1 MSFLL
6 LAVESSLM
14 SEKRRGEKGR
24 RICPDYTASCLTK
37 VMESVEECS
46 QKPEHRDFECVVKM
60 RMRRK

>member
-1 MSFLL
+1 MP
-6 LAVESSLM
+6 ENK
-14 SEKRRGEKGR
+14 EGEKSR

-60 RMRRK
+60 RMRRE

>member
-1 MSFLL
+1 M
-6 LAVESSLM
+6 M
-14 SEKRRGEKGR
+14 SEKKKGEKGK

>member
-14 SEKRRGEKGR
+14 SEKGKSEKGR

>member
-1 MSFLL
+1 
-6 LAVESSLM
+6 M
-14 SEKRRGEKGR
+14 SEKGKSEKGK